1 MSTSKSPAWKLRREA
16 DNMAKIIKAVERG
29 EKVAADPAGKM
40 AAALA
45 RGSVKFGIVMDD
57 KVITIEMPTAT
68 IRKHTEPEL
77 SAWIIEY
84 MRGNSPAQAT
94 QN

>member
-1 MSTSKSPAWKLRREA
+1 MSTAQSPTWKLKAEA
-16 DNMAKIIKAVERG
+16 DKMAKIIKSVERG

-57 KVITIEMPTAT
+57 KIITIDMPTAT
-68 IRKHTEPEL
+68 IRETDEAGISEWIVEHMRGGKHT
-77 SAWIIEY
+77 
-84 MRGNSPAQAT
+84 T
-94 QN
+94 Q

>member
-1 MSTSKSPAWKLRREA
+1 MSTAQSPAWKLEAEA
-16 DNMAKIIKAVERG
+16 DKMAKIIKAVERG

-57 KVITIEMPTAT
+57 KIITINMPTAT
-68 IRKHTEPEL
+68 IRETDEAGIA
-77 SAWIIEY
+77 AWIIEH
-84 MRGNSPAQAT
+84 MRGNSRTT
-94 QN
+94 Q

>member
-1 MSTSKSPAWKLRREA
+1 MSTAKSPLHKLKAEA

-29 EKVAADPAGKM
+29 EKVAADPAGKI

-45 RGSVKFGIVMDD
+45 RGMVKFGIVMDD

-68 IRKHTEPEL
+68 IRETSEAGISEF
-77 SAWIIEY
+77 IINY
-84 MRGNSPAQAT
+84 MRGQQPSFQ
-94 QN
+94 

>member
-1 MSTSKSPAWKLRREA
+1 MSTSKSPAWKLKAEA

-57 KVITIEMPTAT
+57 KIITIDMPTTT
-68 IRKHTEPEL
+68 IRETDEAGI
-77 SAWIIEY
+77 SEY
-84 MRGNSPAQAT
+84 IVQHMRGQREPQ
-94 QN
+94 Q